1 MQSTTCPLTAFATDE
16 SAAGD
21 DRRWFER
28 HPRRTHRI
36 RPPGIGERQAM
47 RDLTQPDEPRVRP
60 FVVVRQ
66 VVPGVRLRQP
76 AWLGARVPNLEPIAH
91 AVFDL
96 LLAAVR
102 GGRDFVPAAEIKQR
116 VAMLSEGGRA

>member
-1 MQSTTCPLTAFATDE
+1 
-16 SAAGD
+16 
-21 DRRWFER
+21 
-28 HPRRTHRI
+28 
-36 RPPGIGERQAM
+36 
-47 RDLTQPDEPRVRP
+47 
-60 FVVVRQ
+60 
-66 VVPGVRLRQP
+66 VRLRQP